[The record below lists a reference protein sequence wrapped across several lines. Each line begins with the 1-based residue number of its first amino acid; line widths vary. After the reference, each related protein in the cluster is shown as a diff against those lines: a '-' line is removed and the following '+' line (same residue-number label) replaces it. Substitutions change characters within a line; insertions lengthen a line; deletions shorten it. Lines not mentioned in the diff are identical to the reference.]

1 MTNHRGF
8 TLVEVLI
15 ALVLLGIVSTALYQL
30 LVANQRLYRAQV
42 ESVATNESA
51 RATIAILPGE
61 IRELSAGSG
70 DVIAMDGTSLTYKG
84 MQAVYIQCAPP
95 NTGSLEI
102 VLDRGTFFGLR
113 PMSVADDSV
122 LIFAEGD
129 STTRSDDG
137 WLSASVSS
145 MTVGTVCPGS
155 QPSITVGLAGV
166 SAGQLAGTQAG
177 APVRTFRPAQVRLYQ
192 DGAGDWWLGGRVYQ
206 KSAGAW
212 GTTQP
217 ILGPLS
223 GTGLALT
230 YADTTGTATTD
241 PLAVAR
247 IGITVQSQSSDRVYR
262 SGSSG
267 GPIYLLQDLV
277 TQVAV
282 RNNPTY

>member
-1 MTNHRGF
+1 MTHRRGF
-8 TLVEVLI
+8 TLVEILI

-51 RATIAILPGE
+51 RAAVAILPGE
-61 IRELSAGSG
+61 IREMSAGNG
-70 DVIAMDGTSLTYKG
+70 DILAMNATSLTYKS
-84 MQAVYIQCAPP
+84 MQALYVQCAAP

-102 VLDRGTFFGLR
+102 ILDRNTFFGLR
-113 PMSVADDSV
+113 PISVADDSV

-129 STTRSDDG
+129 MSTRMDDG

-145 MTVGTVCPGS
+145 TTVGTACPGTR
-155 QPSITVGLAGV
+155 PSITVGLSGL
-166 SAGQLAGTQAG
+166 SAAQLGAVQAG
-177 APVRTFRPAQVRLYQ
+177 APVRTFRAAQVLLYQ
-192 DGAGDWWLGGRVYQ
+192 DGAGDWWLGGRQYQ

-212 GTTQP
+212 GATQP
-217 ILGPLS
+217 LLGPLS
-223 GTGLALT
+223 GTGLALAYT
-230 YADTTGTATTD
+230 DSTGTATTN
-241 PLAVAR
+241 PLLVAR
-247 IGITVQSQSSDRVYR
+247 IGITVESQSSDRVYR

-267 GPIYLLQDLV
+267 GPVYLLQDLV